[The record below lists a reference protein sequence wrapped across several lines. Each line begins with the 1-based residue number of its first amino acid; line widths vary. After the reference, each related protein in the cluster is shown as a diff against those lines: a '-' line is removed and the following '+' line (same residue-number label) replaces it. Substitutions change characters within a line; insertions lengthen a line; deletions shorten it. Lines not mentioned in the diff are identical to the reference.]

1 MTNDILALVG
11 GLGEG
16 AAAQPATRR
25 LAFQQFARE
34 GSKVAAAALLPLAAA
49 GCAAIGKAVAPDT
62 GLAKQVL
69 EFAILLEEL
78 EHSFYVAALAA
89 PGLIPASDRPIFE
102 QISKHEG
109 AHVTF
114 LNTGLTGIGGSPQT
128 APAFDFSGGGAHNDV
143 FHNYRSFLSM
153 AQTFEETGVGAYK
166 GQAANLIT
174 SNSLLTAALRIHSV
188 EARHAAEIRRLR
200 GEKGWTGAFDEPLSK
215 ETVMARVQPFLRK
228 TA

>member
-1 MTNDILALVG
+1 MTNDILDLVA
-11 GLGEG
+11 GLDQDS
-16 AAAQPATRR
+16 AAQPATRR
-25 LAFQQFARE
+25 AAFAELARS
-34 GSKVAAAALLPLAAA
+34 GGKVAAAALLPLAAA
-49 GCAAIGKAVAPDT
+49 GCAAVGKVIAPDT

-78 EHSFYVAALAA
+78 EHDFYVTALAA

-114 LNTGLTGIGGSPQT
+114 LSTGLTGIGGIPN
-128 APAFDFSGGGAHNDV
+128 PEPKFDFTAGGHGDV
-143 FHNYRSFLSM
+143 FRNYRSFLAL

-166 GQAANLIT
+166 GQATNLIT

-200 GEKGWTGAFDEPLSK
+200 GEKGWTGAFDQPLSK
-215 ETVMARVQPFLRK
+215 QAVLKKVSPFIVK
-228 TA
+228 G